1 MSIFDKKR
9 LTDETFKL
17 DIERMRDGWYTDK
30 YFTNITIM
38 LEQLAKENYHF
49 SGNTNRLP
57 PELQKIS
64 IETGDIEVEMQ
75 WFTRRLGKTI
85 VVGVDK
91 ALTML
96 KHQYRIF

>member
-38 LEQLAKENYHF
+38 LEQLQKKITISPATPTAFHLNYKKHPSKPVISKWKC
-49 SGNTNRLP
+49 SGSP
-57 PELQKIS
+57 A
-64 IETGDIEVEMQ
+64 D
-75 WFTRRLGKTI
+75 
-85 VVGVDK
+85 
-91 ALTML
+91 
-96 KHQYRIF
+96 